1 MPEEDIYG
9 SKKRYEKFML
19 NIDDLTKLTSKVAKY
34 YCKNKVNLQYFR
46 QFGKIFDSRD
56 TSYIRRLRLLGTL
69 RMLSFATTKDLK
81 DCEREDINEI
91 VAFSHTMNKSP
102 KTKSDFIRDIKFM
115 WKQLF
120 PERDERGRIDEMI
133 TPYPVRHLSPKI
145 DKSREVRRN
154 DKLTLFEYE
163 RIIEYF
169 SDNPQIQAYITLSV
183 ESLTRPQELCYT
195 KISDVEINEEYA
207 KIWISS
213 HGKEGVKFLQCID
226 SFPYFIKWY
235 SKHPFKGD
243 KDAYLFFSNGSK
255 DRPITPDN
263 MNKKLK
269 LACKKLN
276 IDKKITPYSLKRN
289 GVTFSR
295 LRGDSDVDIQHR
307 AGWTSTKQL
316 QTYDM
321 SGAEDT
327 FKRELA
333 KRGMIDKKEFEDL
346 SPSTKTCICGKTIG
360 FSEKICIHCNRLT
373 DREVIK
379 SNRAAEKEIMEV
391 FSYAVKHPEKS
402 FIDIMDEFRKT

>member
-9 SKKRYEKFML
+9 SKKRYKIFMS
-19 NIDDLTKLTSKVAKY
+19 NIDDLTGLTSKIAKY

-69 RMLSFATTKDLK
+69 RMITFATTKDLK

-102 KTKSDFIRDIKFM
+102 KTKSDFIRDTKFM

-133 TPYPVRHLSPKI
+133 TPYQVRHLSPRI

-154 DKLTLFEYE
+154 DKLTFPEYE
-163 RIIEYF
+163 RIVEYF
-169 SDNPQIQAYITLSV
+169 SNDPKLQAYITLSV
-183 ESLTRPQELCYT
+183 ESLTRPQELCFT
-195 KISDVEINEEYA
+195 KISDVEINEDYA

-235 SKHPFKGD
+235 SQHPFKGD
-243 KDAYLFFSNGSK
+243 KDSYLFFSNGVK
-255 DRPITPDN
+255 DRPMTPDN
-263 MNKKLK
+263 MNKKLRF
-269 LACKKLN
+269 ACKKLN
-276 IDKKITPYSLKRN
+276 IEKKITPYSLKRN

-295 LRGDSDVDIQHR
+295 LKGDSDVDIQHR

-321 SGAEDT
+321 SG
-327 FKRELA
+327 
-333 KRGMIDKKEFEDL
+333 
-346 SPSTKTCICGKTIG
+346 
-360 FSEKICIHCNRLT
+360 
-373 DREVIK
+373 
-379 SNRAAEKEIMEV
+379 
-391 FSYAVKHPEKS
+391 
-402 FIDIMDEFRKT
+402 